1 MVSSQA
7 VKQEPTDLTTILPS
21 VKHED
26 GAAPNLTSRDYSLET
41 TSRSSTS
48 RWNTPTP
55 DSDSTTFRLA
65 VERTDSASHRL
76 LLRRRKIAAA
86 FPSPRTSSRSK
97 VAVLGGLRGTRS
109 RLKPT
114 SRLLDEQQRA
124 FVKLEAEP
132 GVDADDSCNGDPQS
146 ISSTPINSRANSEE
160 DDISGLGREFY
171 LGLDALRSIAN
182 LVVVS
187 GGVHLKRGLNLDQA
201 KNIHDQLAFIE
212 STASGLRRRIAS
224 HFSLIATSG
233 DPSAPSCGSS
243 SVTTPETQQ
252 TEPDTPSAEQPNTTS
267 APVEPVNTP
276 TSISNLDWNQGSSQT
291 TDSDILPESW
301 DSSLTQPAIY
311 SSHDGSNGWDST
323 YTTPS
328 LPTPLSSD
336 QQGLTLPV
344 QPLFPST
351 DPSSVFGARDVSGL
365 DAALYCNTT
374 GPPAQIDPMLDNT
387 VGLPLNTA
395 MVSLSNNTNFAP
407 NLATQFD
414 STVNFSFDLGPA
426 QLEEYSRWLVS
437 SIPDVPWF
445 DALADNPSCPSSL
458 APNNVAVSHSTNSAP
473 APQTDTAPSLSHS
486 TLDGD
491 PPRLPC
497 TIEGCG
503 KTFRR
508 PYLLRDHMR
517 THSGESSAYPCT
529 HEGCGKRF
537 GSQSNLTRH
546 SKTHL
551 RQNKLPPN
559 TPPPDA
565 PPGLLSAQNSSTPRR
580 SQRLQ
585 TTASNPLGPRGYRI
599 LDPRTPATINA
610 RAQKAAA

>member
-7 VKQEPTDLTTILPS
+7 VKQEPTDLTTILPA
-21 VKHED
+21 VKRED

-41 TSRSSTS
+41 TSQSSIS

-55 DSDSTTFRLA
+55 DSDSTTFCLA

-76 LLRRRKIAAA
+76 LLRRKIAAA
-86 FPSPRTSSRSK
+86 LPSPRTSSRSK
-97 VAVLGGLRGTRS
+97 AAILGGLRGTRS

-124 FVKLEAEP
+124 FVKLEAES
-132 GVDADDSCNGDPQS
+132 GVDADDSCDGDPQS
-146 ISSTPINSRANSEE
+146 ISSTPTNSRANSEE
-160 DDISGLGREFY
+160 NDLAGLGREIY
-171 LGLDALRSIAN
+171 LRLDALRSIAN
-182 LVVVS
+182 LVAVS
-187 GGVHLKRGLNLDQA
+187 GGAHLRRGANLHQA
-201 KNIHDQLAFIE
+201 KSIHDHLAFIE
-212 STASGLRRRIAS
+212 STAHGLRRIISS
-224 HFSLIATSG
+224 HFSLLATSD
-233 DPSAPSCGSS
+233 DPSAPSCGSA
-243 SVTTPETQQ
+243 VAPAETQQ
-252 TEPDTPSAEQPNTTS
+252 TQSGTPTAEQTNVTS
-267 APVEPVNTP
+267 APVEPENTP
-276 TSISNLDWNQGSSQT
+276 TSISNLDWNLGFSQT
-291 TDSDILPESW
+291 TDLDIPRESW
-301 DSSLTQPAIY
+301 DSSLTQSAIY
-311 SSHDGSNGWDST
+311 SSYDGSGGWDSS

-328 LPTPLSSD
+328 LPTPLNSD
-336 QQGLTLPV
+336 QQGPTLPV
-344 QPLFPST
+344 QPLFPSIN
-351 DPSSVFGARDVSGL
+351 PSSAFGAQGTLGL
-365 DAALYCNTT
+365 DTALYYNTT
-374 GPPAQIDPMLDNT
+374 GPVQIDPMLDDT

-395 MVSLSNNTNFAP
+395 MISLPNNTNLAP
-407 NLATQFD
+407 NLDTQFD
-414 STVNFSFDLGPA
+414 STVNSGYDLA
-426 QLEEYSRWLVS
+426 QLEAFNQWLR
-437 SIPDVPWF
+437 SIPDVPMS
-445 DALADNPSCPSSL
+445 DTLADSPSCSSL
-458 APNNVAVSHSTNSAP
+458 TPNDIVAPHSTNSASM
-473 APQTDTAPSLSHS
+473 PQTDTAPPLSHS
-486 TLDGD
+486 APDGD

-497 TIEGCG
+497 TVEGCG

-565 PPGLLSAQNSSTPRR
+565 SPSLLSAQNSSTPRR

-599 LDPRTPATINA
+599 LDPRTPATVNA

>member
-1 MVSSQA
+1 MVPSQA
-7 VKQEPTDLTTILPS
+7 VKQEPTDLTTILPA
-21 VKHED
+21 VKRED
-26 GAAPNLTSRDYSLET
+26 GAVPNLTSRDYSLET
-41 TSRSSTS
+41 TSQSSTS

-55 DSDSTTFRLA
+55 DSDSTAFRLA

-76 LLRRRKIAAA
+76 LLRRKIAAA

-97 VAVLGGLRGTRS
+97 AAILGGLRGTRS

-114 SRLLDEQQRA
+114 SRLLDGQQRV
-124 FVKLEAEP
+124 FMKLEAES
-132 GVDADDSCNGDPQS
+132 GLDADDSCDNDPQS
-146 ISSTPINSRANSEE
+146 ISSTPINSRASSEE
-160 DDISGLGREFY
+160 DDISGLGRDFY

-182 LVVVS
+182 FVAVS
-187 GGVHLKRGLNLDQA
+187 GGAQLKRGANLDQA
-201 KNIHDQLAFIE
+201 KNIHDQLAIIE
-212 STASGLRRRIAS
+212 STASELRRRITS
-224 HFSLIATSG
+224 HFSLLATSD
-233 DPSAPSCGSS
+233 DPSVPSCRSS
-243 SVTTPETQQ
+243 SVAPAETQP
-252 TEPDTPSAEQPNTTS
+252 TELDTPTAAQPNATS
-267 APVEPVNTP
+267 APVEAENTLI
-276 TSISNLDWNQGSSQT
+276 SISNLDWNQGSSQT
-291 TDSDILPESW
+291 TDSIPPESW

-311 SSHDGSNGWDST
+311 PPYDGSDGWDST

-344 QPLFPST
+344 QPLFPTT
-351 DPSSVFGARDVSGL
+351 DPSSVFGARGVSGL

-387 VGLPLNTA
+387 IGLPLNTA
-395 MVSLSNNTNFAP
+395 RVSLSNNTNFAP

-414 STVNFSFDLGPA
+414 STVNFSFDLGPT

-437 SIPDVPWF
+437 SIPDVPWL

-458 APNNVAVSHSTNSAP
+458 APNNVVVSNSTNSAP
-473 APQTDTAPSLSHS
+473 APQTDTAPPLSHS
-486 TLDGD
+486 TSDGD

-529 HEGCGKRF
+529 YEGCGKRF

-565 PPGLLSAQNSSTPRR
+565 SPSLLSAQNSSTPRR

-599 LDPRTPATINA
+599 LDPRTPATVNA